1 MSDHQFYI
9 VDVFADSSYTGNQLA
24 VVTDSKNLNASQM
37 QEIAREFNFSEST
50 FIVSKGKQSYGVRIF
65 TPKNELPF
73 AGHPTLGT
81 AWVIQQ
87 HIIKK
92 RVSNVTLDLKVGEI
106 PVTFQYSKNKPG
118 LLWMKQKE
126 PIFGD
131 TFDRYIFSKI
141 LGVQPKDIDQRF
153 PIQIVSTGVPFFI
166 VPLRG
171 LKSLKSCKITKEPY
185 FKLVHDNEAKSILV
199 FSPEAYNKDSDLSVR
214 VFTEYYGIPE
224 DPATGSGNGCLAA
237 YLANYKYFGK
247 KEIEVAVDQGYEIG
261 RPSKL
266 YLKTEGMKKFGVM
279 VGGKVFP
286 VAEGTITL

>member
-1 MSDHQFYI
+1 MPHYEFYI
-9 VDVFADSSYTGNQLA
+9 VDVFADSSYAGNQLA
-24 VVTDSKNLNASQM
+24 VVTDSKNLSTSQM
-37 QEIAREFNFSEST
+37 QKVAREFNFSEST
-50 FIVSKGKQSYGVRIF
+50 FISKRKQSYDVRIF
-65 TPKNELPF
+65 TPRNELPF

-87 HIIKK
+87 HMIKEK
-92 RVSNVTLDLKVGEI
+92 VSTVKLDLKIGEV
-106 PVTFQYSKNKPG
+106 PVTFQYNKNKPG

-131 TFDRYIFSKI
+131 TFDPHSFSKI
-141 LGVQPKDIDQRF
+141 LGVRPEDIDHKF

-166 VPLRG
+166 VPLRS

-185 FKLVHDNEAKSILV
+185 FELVRDKEAKSILV
-199 FSPEAYNKDSDLSVR
+199 FSPEAYNKDSNLAVR

-237 YLANYKYFGK
+237 YLANQEYFGK
-247 KEIEVAVDQGYEIG
+247 KEIDVTVDQGYEID

-266 YLKTEGMKKFGVM
+266 FLKTEGSKKFGVK
-279 VGGKVFP
+279 VGGRVFP
-286 VAEGTITL
+286 VAQGTITL